1 MFVDYAKI
9 KIKSG
14 NGGRGAKSFRREKYI
29 PDGGPDG
36 GDGGHG
42 GDIYFAVDPNK
53 NTLIDFTHN
62 KHFEAESGYPGGSS
76 NKTGKSGDD
85 LIIGVPRGTV
95 VIDARN
101 GKIIADISKDN
112 ERKLILLGGRG
123 GKGNARFK
131 TSTRQAPNFSIDG
144 ESGDS
149 RDVILELKSLA
160 DVGLL
165 GYPNVGKSTFLSK
178 STKATPKIANYH
190 FTTIEPNLG
199 VAETSY
205 GKSFLIADIP
215 GIIEGASDG
224 IGLGLQF
231 LRHIE
236 RTRLLLHFVDASGVE
251 GRDPVEDYKVLNS
264 ELIKYSE
271 KLKNKKQILVAN
283 KTDLI
288 TDNINENLKKLKE
301 LAKKEKIAFFEIS
314 AATGEGV
321 IDLLNY
327 TEQELEKI
335 EKEPL
340 YEEDE
345 MVVYTLEDKDK
356 NEFEVIKETNN
367 KYRVIGK
374 AAENLMRRINVE
386 DNESMA
392 YFLRM
397 LIRLGIEKA
406 LLDEGIEEGDIVEIS
421 GWEFE
426 WID

>member
-1 MFVDYAKI
+1 MFVDYTKI

-42 GDIYFAVDPNK
+42 GDIYFVVDPNK
-53 NTLIDFTHN
+53 NTLIDFTHK
-62 KHFEAESGYPGGSS
+62 KHFEAENGYPGASS
-76 NKTGKSGDD
+76 NKTGKSGED
-85 LIIGVPRGTV
+85 LYIGVPRGTIV
-95 VIDARN
+95 LDASN
-101 GKIIADISKDN
+101 GRVIADISKDDDQ
-112 ERKLILLGGRG
+112 RLVLLGGKG

-131 TSTRQAPNFSIDG
+131 TSVRQAPNFSIDG
-144 ESGDS
+144 EPGVTKE
-149 RDVILELKSLA
+149 VILELKSLA

-165 GYPNVGKSTFLSK
+165 GFPNVGKSTFLSK

-190 FTTIEPNLG
+190 FTTLEPNLG
-199 VAETSY
+199 VAETTY

-224 IGLGLQF
+224 IGLGIQF

-236 RTRLLLHFVDASGVE
+236 RTRILFHFVDASGVE
-251 GRDPVEDYKVLNS
+251 GRDPVEDFNVLNE

-271 KLKNKKQILVAN
+271 KLGNKKQILVAN
-283 KTDLI
+283 KIDLVTDYLE
-288 TDNINENLKKLKE
+288 ENLKKLEK
-301 LAKKEKIAFFEIS
+301 LAKEKDIPFFKIS
-314 AATGEGV
+314 AGTGEGV
-321 IDLLNY
+321 SELINW
-327 TEQELEKI
+327 TEKELENI
-335 EKEPL
+335 EREPL

-345 MVVYTLEDKDK
+345 MVVYTLDDSDKDR
-356 NEFEVIKETNN
+356 FEATKVADG
-367 KYRVIGK
+367 KYVVTGP

-386 DNESMA
+386 DNESMS

-397 LIRLGIEKA
+397 LIRLGIEQA
-406 LLDEGIEEGDIVEIS
+406 LLAKGIEEGDIVEID

>member
-1 MFVDYAKI
+1 MFVDYTKI
-9 KIKSG
+9 RIKSG

-42 GDIYFAVDPNK
+42 GDVYFAVDPNK

-62 KHFEAESGYPGGSS
+62 KLFEAESGYPGASS
-76 NKTGKSGDD
+76 NRTGKSGED

-95 VIDARN
+95 VIDAKN
-101 GKIIADISKDN
+101 GKIIADVSNDN
-112 ERKLILLGGRG
+112 EKRLVLLGGKG

-144 ESGDS
+144 ELGPNK
-149 RDVILELKSLA
+149 DVILELKSLA

-165 GYPNVGKSTFLSK
+165 GFPNVGKSTFLAK

-224 IGLGLQF
+224 VGLGLQF
-231 LRHIE
+231 LRHVE
-236 RTRLLLHFVDASGVE
+236 RTRLLLHFVDASGIE
-251 GRDPVEDYKVLNS
+251 GRDPVEDYNTLNK

-283 KTDLI
+283 KIDLV
-288 TDNINENLKKLKE
+288 TDNITKNLENLEK
-301 LAKKEKIAFFEIS
+301 LAKKEKIAFFKIS
-314 AATGEGV
+314 AVTGEGV
-321 IDLLNY
+321 KELLNY
-327 TEQELEKI
+327 TEKELKNI
-335 EKEPL
+335 EVEPL

-345 MVVYTLEDKDK
+345 MVVYTLNDK
-356 NEFEVIKETNN
+356 NKSQFEIVKVDDRFKVE
-367 KYRVIGK
+367 GE
-374 AAENLMRRINVE
+374 AAINLMRRINVE

-397 LIRLGIEKA
+397 LSRIGIEKA
-406 LLDEGIEEGDIVEIS
+406 LIDEGIKEGDIVEIS

>member
-14 NGGRGAKSFRREKYI
+14 NGGRGAKSFRREKYV

-42 GDIYFAVDPNK
+42 GDVYFAVDPNK

-62 KHFEAESGYPGGSS
+62 KNFEAESGFPGGSS

-95 VIDARN
+95 VIDTRN
-101 GKIIADISKDN
+101 GKVIADISKDG
-112 ERKLILLGGRG
+112 EKKLVLLGGKG

-131 TSTRQAPNFSIDG
+131 TPTRQAPNFSIDG
-144 ESGDS
+144 EPGDTL
-149 RDVILELKSLA
+149 DIILELKSLA

-165 GYPNVGKSTFLSK
+165 GFPNVGKSTFLSK

-231 LRHIE
+231 LRHVE
-236 RTRLLLHFVDASGVE
+236 RTRLLLHFVDASGIE
-251 GRDPVEDYKVLNS
+251 GRNPVEDFKILNN
-264 ELIKYSE
+264 ELVKYSE
-271 KLKNKKQILVAN
+271 KLGEKKQILVAN

-288 TDNINENLKKLKE
+288 TDYIDENLKKLEE
-301 LAKKEKIAFFEIS
+301 LAKEKNIALFKIS

-321 IDLLNY
+321 KELLDF
-327 TEQELEKI
+327 TEKELENI
-335 EKEPL
+335 EREPL

-356 NEFEVIKETNN
+356 DEFEIIKEDG
-367 KYRVIGK
+367 KFKVIGK

-386 DNESMA
+386 DNESMS

-397 LIRLGIEKA
+397 LVRLGIEKA
-406 LLDEGIEEGDIVEIS
+406 LIDEDIEEGDIVEIS

-426 WID
+426 WFD

>member
-1 MFVDYAKI
+1 MFVDYTKI

-14 NGGRGAKSFRREKYI
+14 NGGRGARSFRREKFV

-42 GDIYFAVDPNK
+42 GDVYFAVDPNK

-62 KHFEAESGYPGGSS
+62 KIFEAESGFPGGSS
-76 NKTGKSGDD
+76 NKTGKTGDD
-85 LIIGVPRGTV
+85 LIIGVPKGTV
-95 VIDARN
+95 VIDAKN
-101 GKIIADISKDN
+101 GKIIADISKEN
-112 ERKLILLGGRG
+112 EQRLVLIGGKG

-144 ESGDS
+144 ESGQS
-149 RDVILELKSLA
+149 KDVILELKSLA

-165 GYPNVGKSTFLSK
+165 GFPNVGKSTFLAK

-199 VAETSY
+199 VAETTY

-215 GIIEGASDG
+215 GIIEGASEG
-224 IGLGLQF
+224 VGLGVQF
-231 LRHIE
+231 LRHVE

-251 GRDPVEDYKVLNS
+251 GRNPIDDFNILNK
-264 ELIKYSE
+264 ELKNHSE
-271 KLKNKKQILVAN
+271 KLGAKKQILVAN

-288 TDNINENLKKLKE
+288 TDFMKENLENLEK
-301 LAKKEKIAFFEIS
+301 LAKEKEMPFFKIS
-314 AATGEGV
+314 AVTGEGV
-321 IDLLNY
+321 NELINF
-327 TEQELEKI
+327 TEKELENI

-345 MVVYTLEDKDK
+345 MVVYTLDDSDK
-356 NEFEVIKETNN
+356 NEFEIIVLDNGNFKI
-367 KYRVIGK
+367 IGK
-374 AAENLMRRINVE
+374 AAENLMRRINIE

-397 LIRLGIEKA
+397 LVRLGIEQA
-406 LLDEGIEEGDIVEIS
+406 LIEEGVEEGDIVEIS